1 MFNNTDNSI
10 HAQIYYRTL
19 VLIGIIIIII
29 IIIIIYSCI
38 PCTQIDKMQNNANHV
53 IMDMDTNTI
62 KSESLDKDID
72 DDFATLFKCAL
83 TIPPDDLYV

>member
-10 HAQIYYRTL
+10 HAQIHYRTL

-29 IIIIIYSCI
+29 ITIYSCI
-38 PCTQIDKMQNNANHV
+38 PCTQIDEMQSNANHV

-83 TIPPDDLYV
+83 TIPSPDDLYF

>member
-1 MFNNTDNSI
+1 
-10 HAQIYYRTL
+10 
-19 VLIGIIIIII
+19 
-29 IIIIIYSCI
+29 
-38 PCTQIDKMQNNANHV
+38 MQSNANHV

-83 TIPPDDLYV
+83 TIPSPDDLYF